1 MILNKKIQAILGM
14 VFLTSNAFGQ
24 TSEEHLDKKIKEK
37 CETKDYSATQLPVGL
52 FVILLL
58 LVQFGQKP

>member
-1 MILNKKIQAILGM
+1 MNRKLQVIIGM

-37 CETKDYSATQLPVGL
+37 CETKTIQQPSCP
-52 FVILLL
+52 
-58 LVQFGQKP
+58 